1 MISMFDYVNDKVIAQ
16 YLMMSNEQT
25 NGYKAQGLR
34 FVDKRHVLAGLTTQ
48 VVNGYKETDNCKKMD
63 RGFIVNKKTH
73 AENRVILMRL
83 DFSVDDIASG
93 KAEPVS
99 SASFSIIGVLHV
111 GVGSFDGLDYR
122 DGVAMVA
129 DQLNDK
135 TLFFKV
141 DPAADEPLKLA
152 FQRHGYIMP
161 HGVAFSRHRRDHMAV
176 TSYGMNSVI
185 VQPVPASSK

>member
-1 MISMFDYVNDKVIAQ
+1 MKLIVALALALAPLRTDADGPPAK
-16 YLMMSNEQT
+16 
-25 NGYKAQGLR
+25 GGLR
-34 FVDKRHVLAGLTTQ
+34 VL
-48 VVNGYKETDNCKKMD
+48 
-63 RGFIVNKKTH
+63 
-73 AENRVILMRL
+73 L

-122 DGVAMVA
+122 DGLAMVA

-141 DPAADEPLKLA
+141 DPAADEPLKLTG
-152 FQRHGYIMP
+152 QRHGYIMP